1 MKRGLKQKITQYEAA
16 LAAKDRKKEPEKWEQ
31 YALISKVPQTPHISS
46 FTFSRPNSA
55 AGEELDPGFFARLKL
70 PNGLIRPY
78 SIVSGTT
85 NTFTLGIKLETPSR
99 GGSAYLH
106 NELDEG
112 DSILVG
118 KMTESVPIKGQA
130 SNHIFIA
137 GGIGITAFLM
147 HAYVYGQ
154 IAFNY
159 TLHFAVASEE
169 EVPFKEL
176 LGKLE
181 KERVRI
187 YDKSKGER
195 MDIKGILKD
204 RAWNSFVYACGPKRM
219 IDDVV
224 ESAEVLGM
232 GKDEL
237 HVEAFEIETGG
248 DPFTVEVKGTGK
260 RLEVEGDKTLL
271 QVLREAGLEVDSSC
285 ETGNCG
291 TCRVVCEGKVEHR
304 GSGLEEEEKGK
315 AMLSCVSRGVGHLVI
330 DF

>member
-1 MKRGLKQKITQYEAA
+1 MKGGLKQKIAQYEAKNKK
-16 LAAKDRKKEPEKWEQ
+16 KDPEKWEE
-31 YALISKVPQTPHISS
+31 YTLTEKKHQTPHITS
-46 FTFSRPNSA
+46 FTFSKPNSD

-78 SIVSGTT
+78 SIVSGDT
-85 NTFTLGIKLETPSR
+85 NKFTLGIKLESPSR
-99 GGSAYLH
+99 GGSAFLH
-106 NELDEG
+106 SELREG
-112 DSILVG
+112 DTILVG

-147 HAYVYGQ
+147 HADIYGQ

-159 TLHFAVASEE
+159 MLHFAVASEE
-169 EVPFKEL
+169 EIPFKEL
-176 LGKLE
+176 IGKLE
-181 KERVRI
+181 SGRVRI

-195 MDIKGILKD
+195 MDIEGIL
-204 RAWNSFVYACGPKRM
+204 RERGWNSFVYACGPKRM
-219 IDDVV
+219 VDDVV
-224 ESAEVLGM
+224 KSAGVVGM
-232 GKDEL
+232 GKDEV

-248 DPFTVEVKGTGK
+248 DPFTVEVKKTGMK
-260 RLEVEGDKTLL
+260 LEVEGEKTLL

-291 TCRVVCEGKVEHR
+291 TCRVEVCEGKVEHR
-304 GSGLEEEEKGK
+304 GSGLEEEEKDK
-315 AMLSCVSRGVGHLVI
+315 AMLSCVSRGIEHLVI